1 MVEFNARIFYET
13 HLFYSFIFRNAHFLP
28 CERCLGGHDIF
39 VMTDFMKCN
48 LVNIVLIGA
57 MVGIL
62 GGGCDG

>member
-1 MVEFNARIFYET
+1 MKRIFFIA
-13 HLFYSFIFRNAHFLP
+13 LFFGMLISYPVSVASGVMIFLSEA
-28 CERCLGGHDIF
+28 F